1 MSEAEITY
9 YKWLI
14 ATYRNVNEE
23 LQNDVVRQR
32 ETIGELLEYRN
43 ENEKLKNETLRLRET
58 VAELTEES
66 YFIQFSNT
74 TNKISNKW
82 NKITDR
88 NFWNLPNA
96 WTLFKN
102 PFCQSWRIFFRDWK
116 ISKDPTKIPPKK
128 MSKKK
133 SKIPPT
139 EKLPDSLLNSLQDW

>member
-9 YKWLI
+9 YKLLI

-43 ENEKLKNETLRLRET
+43 ENEKLKNETIRLRET

-66 YFIQFSNT
+66 YFIQFSNIS
-74 TNKISNKW
+74 NKISNKW

-88 NFWNLPNA
+88 NF
-96 WTLFKN
+96 
-102 PFCQSWRIFFRDWK
+102 
-116 ISKDPTKIPPKK
+116 
-128 MSKKK
+128 
-133 SKIPPT
+133 
-139 EKLPDSLLNSLQDW
+139 